1 MPVRTPDN
9 ESGFTMIM
17 TVIGMTLIAMLAV
30 VAVTAV
36 NGDIHLTRYDLDQK
50 QAYEAAKAGID
61 DYAYHLHAEN
71 SYWTHCTEVAKPS
84 AVNEQGSTASKRKV
98 PGGTA
103 EYAIELIPSAT
114 QAKYT
119 QCNTS
124 NPTLS
129 MLESSGT
136 LKGTFRVR
144 STGFSNGAKTSI
156 VATFKPASFLDY
168 VYFTQRETSDP
179 VTYGKESTV
188 LGAYEQC
195 SKTLEG
201 GRYKATI
208 PNSGGQYC
216 NVISF
221 VGGDSINGPMH
232 TNDAF
237 AICESPTLGREATD
251 PVEVGALPPG
261 WYSTSVIEHSGS
273 SCNGSEKNFKGTF
286 TANAGE
292 LTPPP
297 TNTELKNI
305 AEPTFRYKGQ
315 VRICLNGANMTV
327 MTLTATGTCASPLS
341 VVYSGAVP
349 TNGVVYIE
357 SGLECSKEYTP
368 FNVQYAITEPPSE
381 CGNAYIQGSYSG
393 QLTVAAENDI
403 IVTNNICLESCE
415 TKLPFSGLGV
425 LGMIAN
431 NFIRIYHPHTQTYEE
446 KEVEKVKVKIYK
458 CSENDTG
465 YLQNVRIDAAILAI
479 DHSFIVDD
487 YNCGKKLGTLTVNGA
502 IAQKYRGAVG
512 TTGSSGS
519 GYLKSYNYDNR
530 LRYLSPPSFI
540 KPEKSSWVIG
550 RETLG

>member
-1 MPVRTPDN
+1 MPVSPRDN

-36 NGDIHLTRYDLDQK
+36 NGDIRLTRYDLDQK

-61 DYAYHLHAEN
+61 NYAYHLHAEN
-71 SYWTHCTEVAKPS
+71 SYWTHCTEVSGPS
-84 AVNEQGSTASKRKV
+84 AVNEQGVIESKLKKLKI
-98 PGGTA
+98 PGGGA
-103 EYAIELIPSAT
+103 EYALELIPSAT
-114 QAKYT
+114 QSKYT
-119 QCNTS
+119 QCSTA

-144 STGFSNGAKTSI
+144 STGFSGNTKASI

-179 VTYGKESTV
+179 VTYGKESTI

-195 SKTLEG
+195 SKTLEA
-201 GRYKATI
+201 GRYKSTI

-251 PVEVGALPPG
+251 PVEVGAGPPG
-261 WYSTSVIEHSGS
+261 WYSTKDIEHSGS
-273 SCNGSEKNFKGTF
+273 SCTGSEKNFKGTF

-315 VRICLNGANMTV
+315 VRICLSGSNMTV
-327 MTLTATGTCASPLS
+327 MTLTATGTCTSPLS
-341 VVYSGAVP
+341 VVYSGSVP
-349 TNGVVYIE
+349 TNGVVYVE
-357 SGLECSKEYTP
+357 SGTVCSKEYTP

-415 TKLPFSGLGV
+415 TKLPFTGLGV
-425 LGMIAN
+425 MGMIAN
-431 NFIRIYHPHTQTYEE
+431 NFIRIYHPHTQTY
-446 KEVEKVKVKIYK
+446 KEVNKEKIYE

-465 YLQNVRIDAAILAI
+465 YMQNVRIDAAILAI
-479 DHSFIVDD
+479 EHSFIVDD

-512 TTGSSGS
+512 TGGASSGS

-540 KPEKSSWVIG
+540 QPEKSSWVIG